1 MLKRELEMSKTNE
14 TKAYKMDTNTKNVIH
29 FFEQICKVPRGSG
42 NEAGIREF
50 MVNWANENKFENYVD
65 QTGNLLIKVPATKGM
80 EKNPSIVLQ
89 GHMDMV
95 CEKTPDSNHDFTKD
109 PIKTIFEGEWLRA
122 DNTTLGADDGVA
134 LAISMALVTDPSVKH
149 PDLELLFT
157 IDEER
162 GLTGA
167 NGLADGFL
175 NGKYLIN
182 LDSENEGVFT
192 IGCAGGKDTHLAL
205 DLEYDEVPNDYI
217 PFLMKIKGCTG
228 GHSGE
233 NIHCERA
240 NAIRVLARILQNL
253 AEISDIRII
262 NIHGGTAHNAIPRDC
277 EATFFA
283 PVADKEEIENLARN
297 MAVTIKSEFID
308 TDPNILLVLDEGFEP
323 EDRRAMLSWLSVKV
337 LDFLRAI
344 PHGVA
349 STIKKLN
356 LTETSS
362 NLAIVK
368 VVDGQLLVQ
377 TSQRSSVISRR
388 DAITSRVESVG
399 RLAGAHVWS
408 GNGYVPWRPNFD
420 SKLVKQCQEIYEKL
434 FKTEPKI
441 VTIHAGL
448 ECGIIGDK
456 HPGME
461 MISIGPDAVDIHSP
475 TERLYLPS
483 VGKVYELVAAFLAN
497 LK

>member
-1 MLKRELEMSKTNE
+1 MNKSKE
-14 TKAYKMDTNTKNVIH
+14 VKSYKMDTNTKNVVKY
-29 FFEQICKVPRGSG
+29 FEQISKVPRGSG

-50 MVNWANENKFENYVD
+50 MVNWANENKFENQVD
-65 QTGNLLIKVPATKGM
+65 QTGNVLIKIPATKGM
-80 EKNPSIVLQ
+80 EDKPAIVLQ
-89 GHMDMV
+89 GHLDMV

-109 PIKTIFEGEWLRA
+109 PITTIIEGEWMRA

-134 LAISMALVTDPSVKH
+134 LAISMALVKDKSVKH
-149 PDLELLFT
+149 PNLELLFT
-157 IDEER
+157 VDEER

-167 NGLADGFL
+167 NGLTENFL
-175 NGKYLIN
+175 SGKYLIN

-217 PFLMKIKGCTG
+217 PFSIKITGCTG

-240 NAIRVLARILQNL
+240 NAIRVLARIIQNL
-253 AEISDIRII
+253 EEITDIRII
-262 NIHGGTAHNAIPRDC
+262 NIHGGSAHNAIPRDC

-283 PVADKEEIENLARN
+283 PVSDKEVIENIASK
-297 MAVTIKSEFID
+297 MANIIKNEFTE
-308 TDPNILLVLDEGFEP
+308 TDPNIQLILDESFEP
-323 EDRRAMLSWLSVKV
+323 NDRRAMLSWLSVKV

-408 GNGYVPWRPNFD
+408 GNGYVPWQPNFD
-420 SKLVKQCQEIYEKL
+420 SELVKQCQNIYKKL
-434 FKTEPKI
+434 FKVEPKV

-483 VGKVYELVAAFLAN
+483 VGKVYELVAALLAD

>member
-1 MLKRELEMSKTNE
+1 MARNGNAKS
-14 TKAYKMDTNTKNVIH
+14 YKMDTATQKVINC
-29 FFEQICKVPRGSG
+29 FEQVCKVPRGSG

-50 MVNWANENKFENYVD
+50 LINWANANKFDNSVD
-65 QTGNLLIKVPATKGM
+65 ETGNVLIHVPATKGM
-80 EKNPSIVLQ
+80 ENRPGIILQ

-95 CEKTPDSNHDFTKD
+95 CEKRPDVEHDFTKD
-109 PIKTIFEGEWLRA
+109 PIETVIEGEWMKA
-122 DNTTLGADDGVA
+122 KGTTLGADDGVA
-134 LAISMALVTDPSVKH
+134 LALSMALVKDPSVKH

-157 IDEER
+157 VDEER

-167 NGLADGFL
+167 NGLGENVL
-175 NGKYLIN
+175 KGKYMIN

-192 IGCAGGKDTHLAL
+192 IGCAGGKDTHLVL

-217 PFLMKIKGCTG
+217 PFKLTVGNCTG

-233 NIHCERA
+233 NINCERA
-240 NAIRVLARILQNL
+240 NAIKVLSRLLQNVSETTDVRL
-253 AEISDIRII
+253 I
-262 NIHGGTAHNAIPRDC
+262 NIHGGSAHNAIPRDC
-277 EATFFA
+277 EATFFS
-283 PVADKEEIENLARN
+283 PIADLYAIKN
-297 MAVTIKSEFID
+297 MLERMTPSVKSEFKE
-308 TDPNILLVLDEGFEP
+308 TDPLMSIELDENFEP
-323 EDRRAMLSWLSVKV
+323 QDRRAMLSWLSQKV
-337 LDFLRAI
+337 FDFLRAI

-349 STIKKLN
+349 ANIKKLN

-362 NLAIVK
+362 NLATVK
-368 VVDGQLLVQ
+368 VEEGQLVIH

-388 DAITSRVESVG
+388 DAITSRVEAVG

-408 GNGYVPWRPNFD
+408 GNGYVPWQPDFD
-420 SKLVKQCQEIYEKL
+420 SNLIKQCQEIYENL
-434 FKTEPKI
+434 FKVAPKV

-456 HPGME
+456 HPGLQML
-461 MISIGPDAVDIHSP
+461 SIGPDAVDIHSP

-483 VGKVYELVAAFLAN
+483 VSKIYELVKAFLAE

>member
-1 MLKRELEMSKTNE
+1 MNKSKDI
-14 TKAYKMDTNTKNVIH
+14 KAYKMDTNTKRVINY
-29 FFEQICKVPRGSG
+29 FEQISKVPRGSG

-50 MVNWANENKFENYVD
+50 MVNWANEQKFENKVD
-65 QTGNLLIKVPATKGM
+65 STGNVLIKVPATKGM
-80 EKNPSIVLQ
+80 EDKPTIVLQ
-89 GHMDMV
+89 GHLDMV

-109 PIKTIFEGEWLRA
+109 PIKTIIEGEWMRA

-134 LAISMALVTDPSVKH
+134 LAISMALVTDSSVKH
-149 PDLELLFT
+149 PNLELLFT
-157 IDEER
+157 VDEER

-167 NGLADGFL
+167 NGLEEGFL
-175 NGKYLIN
+175 SGKYLIN

-205 DLEYDEVPNDYI
+205 DLEYDEVPNDYV
-217 PFLMKIKGCTG
+217 PFLIKVTGCTG

-233 NIHCERA
+233 SIHYERA
-240 NAIRVLARILQNL
+240 NAIRVLARIIQNL
-253 AEISDIRII
+253 EEITDIRII
-262 NIHGGTAHNAIPRDC
+262 SITGGTAHNAIPRDC

-283 PVADKEEIENLARN
+283 PVADKEVIESIAIK
-297 MAVTIKSEFID
+297 MASIVKNEFVE
-308 TDPNILLVLDEGFEP
+308 TDPNIQLILDENFEP
-323 EDRRAMLSWLSVKV
+323 CDRRAMMSWLSVKI

-368 VVDGQLLVQ
+368 VVDGQLLVR

-408 GNGYVPWRPNFD
+408 GNGYVPWQPNFD
-420 SKLVKQCQEIYEKL
+420 SELVKQCEVIYKKL
-434 FKTEPKI
+434 FKTDPKV

-461 MISIGPDAVDIHSP
+461 MISIGPDAVDIHTP

-483 VGKVYELVAAFLAN
+483 VGKVYELVAAFLTN
-497 LK
+497 LE

>member
-1 MLKRELEMSKTNE
+1 MSKAKE
-14 TKAYKMDTNTKNVIH
+14 VKSYKMDANTKSVVK
-29 FFEQICKVPRGSG
+29 FFEQISKVPRGSG

-50 MVNWANENKFENYVD
+50 LVNWANENKFDNKVD
-65 QTGNLLIKVPATKGM
+65 ETGNVLICVPATKGM
-80 EKNPSIVLQ
+80 EDRPTIVLQ

-109 PIKTIFEGEWLRA
+109 PIKNIIEGEWMRA
-122 DNTTLGADDGVA
+122 DKTTLGADDGVA
-134 LAISMALVTDPSVKH
+134 LAISMALVKDPSVKH
-149 PDLELLFT
+149 PNLELLFT
-157 IDEER
+157 VDEER

-167 NGLADGFL
+167 NGLGKGVL

-205 DLEYDEVPNDYI
+205 DLEYEEVPNDYV
-217 PFLMKIKGCTG
+217 PYLIKLTGCTG

-240 NAIRVLARILQNL
+240 NAIRVLARIMQNL
-253 AEISDIRII
+253 EEITDVRII
-262 NIHGGTAHNAIPRDC
+262 NITGGTAHNAIPRDC

-283 PVADKEEIENLARN
+283 PVADKKCIEEVACK
-297 MAVTIKSEFID
+297 MAETVKKEFIE
-308 TDPNILLVLDEGFEP
+308 TDPNIQLVLDENFEP
-323 EDRRAMLSWLSVKV
+323 ADRRAMLSWLSVKV

-362 NLAIVK
+362 NLAVVK
-368 VVDGQLLVQ
+368 VVDGQLLVH

-408 GNGYVPWRPNFD
+408 GNGYVPWQPDFD
-420 SKLVKQCQEIYEKL
+420 SQLVKQCQAIYKKL
-434 FKTEPKI
+434 FKVEPKV

-461 MISIGPDAVDIHSP
+461 MISIGPDAEGIHSP
-475 TERLYLPS
+475 DEKLYLPS

-497 LK
+497 LE

>member
-1 MLKRELEMSKTNE
+1 MNKSKDI
-14 TKAYKMDTNTKNVIH
+14 KAYKMDTNTKRVINY
-29 FFEQICKVPRGSG
+29 FEQISKVPRGSG

-50 MVNWANENKFENYVD
+50 MVNWANEQKFENKVD
-65 QTGNLLIKVPATKGM
+65 STGNVLIKVPATKGM
-80 EKNPSIVLQ
+80 EDKPTIVLQ
-89 GHMDMV
+89 GHLDMV

-109 PIKTIFEGEWLRA
+109 PIKTIIEGEWMRA

-134 LAISMALVTDPSVKH
+134 LAISMALVTDSSVKH
-149 PDLELLFT
+149 PNLELLFT
-157 IDEER
+157 VDEER

-167 NGLADGFL
+167 NGLEEGFL
-175 NGKYLIN
+175 SGKYLIN

-217 PFLMKIKGCTG
+217 PFLIKVTGCTG

-233 NIHCERA
+233 SIHCERA
-240 NAIRVLARILQNL
+240 NAIRVLARIIQNL
-253 AEISDIRII
+253 EEITDVRII
-262 NIHGGTAHNAIPRDC
+262 SITGGTAHNAIPRDC

-283 PVADKEEIENLARN
+283 PVADKEVIESIA
-297 MAVTIKSEFID
+297 IKMVSIVKNEFVE
-308 TDPNILLVLDEGFEP
+308 TDPNIQLILDENFEP
-323 EDRRAMLSWLSVKV
+323 CDRRAMMSWLSVKI

-368 VVDGQLLVQ
+368 VVDGQLLVR

-408 GNGYVPWRPNFD
+408 GNGYVPWQPNFD
-420 SKLVKQCQEIYEKL
+420 SKLVKQCQVIYQKL
-434 FKTEPKI
+434 FKTDPKV

-461 MISIGPDAVDIHSP
+461 MISIGPDAVDIHTP

-483 VGKVYELVAAFLAN
+483 VGKVYELVAAFLTN
-497 LK
+497 LE

>member
-1 MLKRELEMSKTNE
+1 MAKTAE
-14 TKAYKMDTNTKNVIH
+14 TKSYKMDANTKNVIN
-29 FFEQICKVPRGSG
+29 FFEQISQVPRGSG

-50 MVNWANENKFENYVD
+50 MVNWAKENKFKYSVD
-65 QTGNLLIKVPATKGM
+65 ETGNLIIKVPATKGM
-80 EKNPSIVLQ
+80 EKHPGIVLQ
-89 GHMDMV
+89 GHLDMV
-95 CEKTPDSNHDFTKD
+95 CEKTPDSKHDFTKD
-109 PIKTIFEGEWLRA
+109 PIETIIEGEWMRA
-122 DNTTLGADDGVA
+122 NNTTLGADDGVA
-134 LAISMALVTDPSVKH
+134 LAISMALVTDSSVKH

-157 IDEER
+157 VDEER

-167 NGLADGFL
+167 NGLGENVL
-175 NGKYLIN
+175 KGKYLIN

-205 DLEYDEVPNDYI
+205 DLEYDEVPNDYV
-217 PFLMKIKGCTG
+217 PFLIKVAGCTG

-233 NIHCERA
+233 NISCERA
-240 NAIRVLARILQNL
+240 NAIRVLARIIQNL
-253 AEISDIRII
+253 ENITDIRII
-262 NIHGGTAHNAIPRDC
+262 NIHGGSAHNAIPRDC

-283 PVADKEEIENLARN
+283 PVADKESIEDVATK
-297 MAVTIKSEFID
+297 MAKIIKSEFSE
-308 TDPNILLVLDEGFEP
+308 TDPNIQLVLDESFEP
-323 EDRRAMLSWLSVKV
+323 QDRRAMLSWLSVKV

-368 VVDGQLLVQ
+368 VVEGQLLVQ

-408 GNGYVPWRPNFD
+408 GNGYVPWQPNFD
-420 SKLVKQCQEIYEKL
+420 SELVKQCQDIYKKL
-434 FKTEPKI
+434 FKTEPKV

-483 VGKVYELVAAFLAN
+483 VGKVYELVAHFLED